1 MSSIIRV
8 NDIQDAGGNSIISSN
23 GSGTFSNNLG
33 IANTPMFFAHSV
45 TGQSVSSSTW
55 TKITLATEIVDS
67 DSSFADSKFI
77 VPSGKAGK
85 YMFQGSLNTYGNND
99 VIRVQCAIYKNG
111 SVLAATYNFITSTD
125 QDGRHIT
132 ADIRTIDDAS
142 VGDYYEI
149 YGYIQGSTPQF
160 SHDGATPRSTNFL
173 GYRFIGA

>member
-67 DSSFADSKFI
+67 DNAFADSKFSSPNWVTNGYDI
-77 VPSGKAGK
+77 YNVRDNQII
-85 YMFQGSLNTYGNND
+85 FGNN
-99 VIRVQCAIYKNG
+99 IFCAG
-111 SVLAATYNFITSTD
+111 SIA
-125 QDGRHIT
+125 
-132 ADIRTIDDAS
+132 
-142 VGDYYEI
+142 
-149 YGYIQGSTPQF
+149 
-160 SHDGATPRSTNFL
+160 
-173 GYRFIGA
+173 